1 MQLIQNYAL
10 IALGY
15 NYWLDIYSKVYTYI
29 TTYNHKSSYVV
40 NILMVFRPIKAL
52 QHSTISKLLQQL
64 NCKSVIVQTQ
74 FLYNEWKIDF
84 GKVYILDRSFQSS
97 IMQEILYKGW
107 LLIKVVPYGICF
119 QYWQPSE
126 TQRPVTRVSLQLM
139 SSLVK
144 LTVTVPMRC
153 EITVRSRSP
162 KYFFDYK
169 VAKQNRHPLNHAYKS
184 QSWRFFHENDQ

>member
-126 TQRPVTRVSLQLM
+126 TQRPVTRVSL
-139 SSLVK
+139 
-144 LTVTVPMRC
+144 
-153 EITVRSRSP
+153 
-162 KYFFDYK
+162 
-169 VAKQNRHPLNHAYKS
+169 H
-184 QSWRFFHENDQ
+184 